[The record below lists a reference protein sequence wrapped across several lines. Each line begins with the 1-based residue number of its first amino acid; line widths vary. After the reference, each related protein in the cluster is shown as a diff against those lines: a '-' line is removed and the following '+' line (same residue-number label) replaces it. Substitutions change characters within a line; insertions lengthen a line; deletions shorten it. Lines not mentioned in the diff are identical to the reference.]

1 MQNSEHMVLYLS
13 SRSSV
18 VQTEG
23 LDVVINVYQRQI
35 NVYQRQKAFI
45 KVWNTGLEGVDQ
57 VSKGVH
63 QGSLLRV

>member
-1 MQNSEHMVLYLS
+1 MIIIMQNMHLQSNANTVHDYTCKVANSEHMVLYLS

-35 NVYQRQKAFI
+35 QKAFI
-45 KVWNTGLEGVDQ
+45 KV
-57 VSKGVH
+57 
-63 QGSLLRV
+63 